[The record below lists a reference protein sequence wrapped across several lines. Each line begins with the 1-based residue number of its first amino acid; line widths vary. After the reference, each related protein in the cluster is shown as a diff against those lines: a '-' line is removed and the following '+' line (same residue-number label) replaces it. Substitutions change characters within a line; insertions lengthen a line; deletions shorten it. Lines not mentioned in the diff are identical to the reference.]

1 MSTKELSS
9 LKGEVACET
18 PNDMLYR
25 FEGVYRAEISN
36 EEI

>member
-1 MSTKELSS
+1 MSAKELSC
-9 LKGEVACET
+9 LKGEVTCDN